1 MTASTVTRFFKIRF
15 YNAIPI
21 MGSISDKW
29 NDFGRSENLSQKIID
44 RVKPDI
50 PLKNRIDVAQKNLQ
64 LQIVKLDS
72 IAVKIKQKNDY
83 IFSKIVSAQKS
94 NNNLHAKAYATE
106 LLEIRKMHNMVNGA
120 KLALEQIQLRLNTVS
135 ELGDIVVTL
144 SPCMSVIKGLGSS
157 LSGIMPEATSSMQN
171 LSQILGD
178 VLTGSSMNAADT
190 TVSTYSPSSDTL
202 AILEEAQA
210 VIEGQARASI
220 PEPPTSISSGAV
232 RRETLI

>member
-1 MTASTVTRFFKIRF
+1 
-15 YNAIPI
+15 

-29 NDFGRSENLSQKIID
+29 NDFGRSDPLSQRIMDK
-44 RVKPDI
+44 VKPDA
-50 PLKNRIDVAQKNLQ
+50 PLKNRIDLAQKNLQ

-72 IAVKIKQKNDY
+72 IGEKIKKKQDY

-106 LLEIRKMHNMVNGA
+106 LIEIRKMHNMVNGA

-157 LSGIMPEATSSMQN
+157 LSGIMPEATNSMQS

-178 VLTGSSMNAADT
+178 VLTGSSMNEAD
-190 TVSTYSPSSDTL
+190 STMTSYSPSADTL
-202 AILEEAQA
+202 AILEEAQS
-210 VIEGQARASI
+210 VIEGQTRASI
-220 PEPPTSISSGAV
+220 PEPPSGIPSAV
-232 RRETLI
+232 MQRKETFI

>member
-1 MTASTVTRFFKIRF
+1 
-15 YNAIPI
+15 

-29 NDFGRSENLSQKIID
+29 NDFGRSDNLSQRILDK
-44 RVKPDI
+44 VKPDV
-50 PLKNRIDVAQKNLQ
+50 PLKNKIDVAQKNLQ

-72 IAVKIKQKNDY
+72 IAMKIKQKHDY
-83 IFSKIVSAQKS
+83 IFNKIVSAQKS
-94 NNNLHAKAYATE
+94 NNNMHAKAYATE

-144 SPCMSVIKGLGSS
+144 SPCMSVIKGLGAS
-157 LSGIMPEATSSMQN
+157 LSGIMPEATNSMQN

-178 VLTGSSMNAADT
+178 VLTGSSMNSADASMT
-190 TVSTYSPSSDTL
+190 TYSPNADTL
-202 AILEEAQA
+202 AILEEAQS

-220 PEPPTSISSGAV
+220 PEPPTGIPSQALQRKES
-232 RRETLI
+232 LI

>member
-1 MTASTVTRFFKIRF
+1 MQHRE
-15 YNAIPI
+15 

-29 NDFGRSENLSQKIID
+29 NDFGRSDNLSQRILDK
-44 RVKPDI
+44 VKPDV

-72 IAVKIKQKNDY
+72 IAVKIKQKHDY
-83 IFSKIVSAQKS
+83 IFNKIVAAQKS

-144 SPCMSVIKGLGSS
+144 SPCMSVIKGLGAS
-157 LSGIMPEATSSMQN
+157 LSGIMPEATNSMQN

-178 VLTGSSMNAADT
+178 VLTGSSMNSTDT
-190 TVSTYSPSSDTL
+190 MTSYSPSADTL
-202 AILEEAQA
+202 AILEEAQSI
-210 VIEGQARASI
+210 IEGQTRANI
-220 PEPPTSISSGAV
+220 PEPPTSTPSAV
-232 RRETLI
+232 TERKGTLI